1 MKGHVTCNSDFDLDG
16 GKSELLRVAHAL
28 KLPNPSKLMNKSP
41 TTDVVL
47 GADKQSGRNVSL
59 KIFHH
64 WDDRMVGMLK
74 GEAAR
79 DEYDLER
86 HTSEGDLLD
95 IGGHIGV
102 TALFF
107 HKLHPTS
114 QVYIF
119 EPAPLNF
126 FYLALNAITNG
137 ADSSKLRLYNRGLSN
152 DDTSF
157 TIEYSPDDTTS
168 TRRASLGHTWGKKP
182 KQYRLVYAMSMQQLK
197 QCLPLDNVGLVK
209 LDCEGCEFEVVP
221 SNTRFF
227 STRKRRVVGEFHA
240 WHLKQPGHTGNVS
253 DKVIRDVKALLC
265 NRRRRVE
272 DRISGTHGV
281 KKTSKIDWCTQ

>member
-28 KLPNPSKLMNKSP
+28 KLPNPSKLMDKSP

-47 GADKQSGRNVSL
+47 GADKHSGRNVSL

-64 WDDRMVGMLK
+64 WDDKIVGMLK

-119 EPAPLNF
+119 EPAPLNITGAQCYYERCRQQQAAPLQSRPVQRRCF
-126 FYLALNAITNG
+126 F
-137 ADSSKLRLYNRGLSN
+137 
-152 DDTSF
+152 
-157 TIEYSPDDTTS
+157 
-168 TRRASLGHTWGKKP
+168 H
-182 KQYRLVYAMSMQQLK
+182 
-197 QCLPLDNVGLVK
+197 
-209 LDCEGCEFEVVP
+209 
-221 SNTRFF
+221 
-227 STRKRRVVGEFHA
+227 H
-240 WHLKQPGHTGNVS
+240 
-253 DKVIRDVKALLC
+253 
-265 NRRRRVE
+265 
-272 DRISGTHGV
+272 
-281 KKTSKIDWCTQ
+281 

>member
-1 MKGHVTCNSDFDLDG
+1 MHSILFGLLSTTENANVKGHVTCNSDFDLDG

-28 KLPNPSKLMNKSP
+28 KLPNPSKLMDKSP

-47 GADKQSGRNVSL
+47 GADKHSGRNVSL

-64 WDDRMVGMLK
+64 WDDKMVGMLK

-119 EPAPLNF
+119 EPAPLNIWRSM
-126 FYLALNAITNG
+126 L
-137 ADSSKLRLYNRGLSN
+137 LRTVQTAASCASTIAACPTTMLLS
-152 DDTSF
+152 
-157 TIEYSPDDTTS
+157 PLS
-168 TRRASLGHTWGKKP
+168 TRPT
-182 KQYRLVYAMSMQQLK
+182 
-197 QCLPLDNVGLVK
+197 
-209 LDCEGCEFEVVP
+209 
-221 SNTRFF
+221 TRP
-227 STRKRRVVGEFHA
+227 R
-240 WHLKQPGHTGNVS
+240 
-253 DKVIRDVKALLC
+253 RDVQ
-265 NRRRRVE
+265 V
-272 DRISGTHGV
+272 SGTHGV
-281 KKTSKIDWCTQ
+281 KNPSNIDWCTQ